1 VASVSAAGA
10 EARRRRTNVP
20 FTPEDVRAN
29 REYFAA
35 KLRAEKQ
42 KSQLIEK
49 VKEGVGDFLLL
60 DVRPR
65 AAFRKAH
72 VRGARCVPHEEAA
85 ALLPQLPRDRE
96 LVVYC
101 WSDY

>member
-1 VASVSAAGA
+1 M
-10 EARRRRTNVP
+10 P
-20 FTPEDVRAN
+20 FPSEDVEAN
-29 REYFAA
+29 RAFFAA

-42 KSQLIEK
+42 KNDLIK
-49 VKEGVGDFLLL
+49 QVKDGLGKPFLLL

-72 VRGARCVPHEEAA
+72 IQGAWCVPAEELD
-85 ALLPQLPRDRE
+85 ALLAQLPRDQE
-96 LVVYC
+96 LVTYC